1 MTENKTDPTNEIY
14 LGSTQLEE
22 TIQMIEK
29 DERNAR
35 EILFED
41 IEDLLIALGKGRD
54 TQSHYEYVRD
64 FLTYL
69 INKNDYWGEN

>member
-1 MTENKTDPTNEIY
+1 MNTNKTDPTSEIY
-14 LGSTQLEE
+14 LGSTQIDE
-22 TIQMIEK
+22 TIQTIEE

-41 IEDLLIALGKGRD
+41 IEDLQIAMGRGRD
-54 TQSHYEYVRD
+54 TKSHYEYVRD

-69 INKNDYWGEN
+69 INKNDYWE

>member
-1 MTENKTDPTNEIY
+1 MTDNKTDPSNEIY
-14 LGSTQLEE
+14 LGSTQIDE
-22 TIQMIEK
+22 TIQTIEE

-41 IEDLLIALGKGRD
+41 IEDLQIAMGRGRD
-54 TQSHYEYVRD
+54 TKSQYEYVRD

-69 INKNDYWGEN
+69 INKNDYWKQN